1 MRGGSG
7 VCFRREK
14 SQTVFRKDCGRKEAG
29 LRGGGGGCVRKI
41 KEELG
46 VGARARGF

>member
-14 SQTVFRKDCGRKEAG
+14 SQTVFRTDCERKQAV
-29 LRGGGGGCVRKI
+29 LRVGGGGCVGKK
-41 KEELG
+41 KEE
-46 VGARARGF
+46 